1 MREWRTGTALW
12 VGGTGVAWVATTVW
26 AVRSPAAVHLYSPLV
41 AFGALVVSP
50 WYGAALCV
58 GSLVVMCAI
67 PQPDR
72 ASAVAAALAVVAVAG
87 GTIHAGHRQRSEQA
101 DFARITSIVQR
112 VSASLDASEVLSAI
126 VSTTREA
133 TGAKASSLRLL
144 APDERT
150 LIVRAAEGLS
160 KAYMDK
166 GPVDVRRSPIDRKVL
181 AGEIV
186 QIRDAATDPLV
197 QYPDQAREEGI
208 ASVLCVPLRQRGK
221 VVGVLRVY
229 SARPRHFGP
238 RDVRMVTALAAQ
250 AVIALR
256 HADLHQTA
264 LTFMRKVAHELRAP
278 LAAVSTNLKV
288 LLESGTDTSDGK
300 RVKMLQRADRR
311 VVLLL
316 ETVNDLLSL
325 SRARLQ
331 KPAEDATEVRLE
343 GVLRSV
349 TSLMRPQAEEAGVTL
364 QVEAEGGG
372 PAILGNPY
380 EIEELVGNLVS
391 NAIKYTSPGGL
402 VTASVEP
409 REDSVVLRV
418 ADTGIG
424 IPREELPRL
433 FDEFHRCSNAR
444 RSDIEGTGLGMVIVK
459 TIADRHR
466 AVVQVESEEGKGTV
480 IGVSFPVG
488 RA

>member
-1 MREWRTGTALW
+1 MPEWRARTALW
-12 VGGTGVAWVATTVW
+12 AGGTGCAWLATTVW

-41 AFGALVVSP
+41 AFGALLVSP

-58 GSLVVMCAI
+58 ASLVVMCAE

-72 ASAVAAALAVVAVAG
+72 TSAAAAALAVVAVAG
-87 GTIHAGHRQRSEQA
+87 GAIYAAHRQRSEQA
-101 DFARITSIVQR
+101 DFGRIIAVVQR

-126 VSTTREA
+126 VSTAREA

-150 LIVRAAEGLS
+150 LVVRAAEGLS
-160 KAYMDK
+160 RAYMDK

-186 QIRDAATDPLV
+186 QIRDAAIDPLV

-208 ASVLCVPLRQRGK
+208 ASLLCVPLRQKDK

-229 SARPRHFGP
+229 SGRPRHFGP
-238 RDVRMVTALAAQ
+238 RDIRMVRALAAQ
-250 AVIALR
+250 AVTALR
-256 HADLHQTA
+256 HAELHQAA

-288 LLESGTDTSDGK
+288 LLENGTDTSDGK
-300 RVKMLQRADRR
+300 RTKMLERADRR

-331 KPAEDATEVRLE
+331 KPAEDATETRLE
-343 GVLRSV
+343 GVLKSV

-364 QVEAEGGG
+364 RVETAADA
-372 PAILGNPY
+372 PPIVGNPY
-380 EIEELVGNLVS
+380 EIEELVSNLIS
-391 NAIKYTSPGGL
+391 NAIKYTPHGGQ
-402 VTASVEP
+402 VTASVAP
-409 REDSVVLRV
+409 REGAVVVRV

-424 IPREELPRL
+424 IPQDELPRL
-433 FDEFHRCSNAR
+433 FDEFHRCANAR

-466 AVVQVESEEGKGTV
+466 AAVDVQSEEGKGTA
-480 IGVSFPVG
+480 IEVSFPIG

>member
-1 MREWRTGTALW
+1 MPEWRTGTALW
-12 VGGTGVAWVATTVW
+12 AGGTGVAWVATTVW
-26 AVRSPAAVHLYSPLV
+26 AVRSPAAVVLYSPVV
-41 AFGALVVSP
+41 ACGASLVSP

-58 GSLVVMCAI
+58 ASLVAMCAT

-72 ASAVAAALAVVAVAG
+72 AAAVAAALALVAVSGAA
-87 GTIHAGHRQRSEQA
+87 IHAGQRQRSEQA
-101 DFARITSIVQR
+101 DFARIISVVQR

-126 VSTTREA
+126 VSTARDA

-150 LIVRAAEGLS
+150 LVVRAAEGLS

-186 QIRDAATDPLV
+186 QIRNAAIDPLV

-208 ASVLCVPLRQRGK
+208 ASLLCVPLRQKGK

-229 SARPRHFGP
+229 SGRPRYFGP
-238 RDVRMVTALAAQ
+238 RAVRMVTALAAQ
-250 AVIALR
+250 AVTALR
-256 HADLHQTA
+256 HAELHQTA

-288 LLESGTDTSDGK
+288 LLENGTHASDEN
-300 RVKMLQRADRR
+300 RMKMLQRADRR

-349 TSLMRPQAEEAGVTL
+349 TSLMRPQAEESGVAL
-364 QVEAEGGG
+364 GVEAEADA
-372 PAILGNPY
+372 PAIVGNPH
-380 EIEELVGNLVS
+380 EIEELVSNLVS
-391 NAIKYTSPGGL
+391 NAIKYTPHGGR

-409 REDSVVLRV
+409 QGEAVVVRV

-424 IPREELPRL
+424 IPQDELPRL

-466 AVVQVESEEGKGTV
+466 AAVHVASDEGKGTV
-480 IGVSFPVG
+480 VEVSFPVG
-488 RA
+488 QA